1 MTRIAIVGG
10 KLQGTEAAYLA
21 KKAGIESLLIDYNEQ
36 SPAAGLCDE
45 FLCCDVTKESRELL
59 AALDRVDVILPA
71 NENDEV
77 LEALERLAVR
87 HNYVLAFDRD
97 AYAVSSSKLLSDR
110 LIYENGIPAPRYYP
124 NCKAPFVVK
133 PSGFSGSEGVKRIET
148 KEEVELFLKTASPEE
163 TWVAQEFLTGPS
175 YSIEVVGEPGAY
187 QTFEVTEIHMDSV
200 YDCKKV
206 TAPCPITGEQEESFR
221 QIAVKLAELL
231 KLKGIM
237 DVEVI
242 DDGGMFKVLEIDAR
256 IPSQTPTAVYHT
268 TGVNLVEELVELFCQ
283 SSIDDL
289 NSGRPG
295 STERSARQQGGRKRH
310 CSYEHLLIE
319 DGSVT
324 EHGEHI
330 MSGCGPLRL
339 RENFFGADEVISDF
353 AGGEL
358 PWRGTFIN
366 WADTEEALDAKRK
379 NMRLRLLSGREG
391 SEK

>member
-1 MTRIAIVGG
+1 
-10 KLQGTEAAYLA
+10 
-21 KKAGIESLLIDYNEQ
+21 
-36 SPAAGLCDE
+36 
-45 FLCCDVTKESRELL
+45 
-59 AALDRVDVILPA
+59 
-71 NENDEV
+71 
-77 LEALERLAVR
+77 
-87 HNYVLAFDRD
+87 
-97 AYAVSSSKLLSDR
+97 
-110 LIYENGIPAPRYYP
+110 
-124 NCKAPFVVK
+124 
-133 PSGFSGSEGVKRIET
+133 
-148 KEEVELFLKTASPEE
+148 
-163 TWVAQEFLTGPS
+163 
-175 YSIEVVGEPGAY
+175 
-187 QTFEVTEIHMDSV
+187 
-200 YDCKKV
+200 
-206 TAPCPITGEQEESFR
+206 
-221 QIAVKLAELL
+221 
-231 KLKGIM
+231 M

-256 IPSQTPTAVYHT
+256 IPSQTPTVVYHT
-268 TGVNLVEELVELFCQ
+268 TGANLVQELVKLFCRGNAG
-283 SSIDDL
+283 DL
-289 NSGRPG
+289 SRRDLFGGDSESGERP
-295 STERSARQQGGRKRH
+295 ARQQDSLKRY